1 MKTAG
6 IILILFSGTG
16 LGLCKSMEL
25 TARLK
30 ILEKLAQLL
39 LLLKGEIRCTGA
51 TLEDAFLDAAA
62 KMPGEY
68 RLFLKETA
76 GWLQQRP
83 GITFDEI
90 FRECAVRLLPLH
102 RLSEEE
108 RESFLSLGEK
118 LGYLDREMQ
127 VAQLDTS
134 GGRVRLQDK
143 DSEKCYAKA
152 AENISEHGNS
162 GRNSAGSFVVVISY
176 NIWENC
182 LENGYVKAD
191 NGKKGGPLGSQYYFQ
206 NSCCGDSGL
215 RTFSGSETQRQRG
228 TGFFSQPGRASC
240 GTLLDRTI
248 YL

>member
-90 FRECAVRLLPLH
+90 FRECAARLLPL
-102 RLSEEE
+102 
-108 RESFLSLGEK
+108 EK

-127 VAQLDTS
+127 VAQL
-134 GGRVRLQDK
+134 
-143 DSEKCYAKA
+143 
-152 AENISEHGNS
+152 
-162 GRNSAGSFVVVISY
+162 
-176 NIWENC
+176 
-182 LENGYVKAD
+182 
-191 NGKKGGPLGSQYYFQ
+191 
-206 NSCCGDSGL
+206 
-215 RTFSGSETQRQRG
+215 
-228 TGFFSQPGRASC
+228 
-240 GTLLDRTI
+240 TLLEEELGYRIKTLKSAMPKQQKTYQSMGI
-248 YL
+248 LGGILLAVLLW

>member
-1 MKTAG
+1 MLKTAG

-118 LGYLDREMQ
+118 LGYLDTGDRILVNQITIQIIFLCCQTTHKYM
-127 VAQLDTS
+127 VRS
-134 GGRVRLQDK
+134 RRVPQEAL
-143 DSEKCYAKA
+143 
-152 AENISEHGNS
+152 
-162 GRNSAGSFVVVISY
+162 
-176 NIWENC
+176 
-182 LENGYVKAD
+182 
-191 NGKKGGPLGSQYYFQ
+191 
-206 NSCCGDSGL
+206 
-215 RTFSGSETQRQRG
+215 
-228 TGFFSQPGRASC
+228 PG
-240 GTLLDRTI
+240 
-248 YL
+248 

>member
-90 FRECAVRLLPLH
+90 FRECAARLLPLYK
-102 RLSEEE
+102 LSEEE

-127 VAQLDTS
+127 VAQL
-134 GGRVRLQDK
+134 
-143 DSEKCYAKA
+143 
-152 AENISEHGNS
+152 
-162 GRNSAGSFVVVISY
+162 
-176 NIWENC
+176 
-182 LENGYVKAD
+182 
-191 NGKKGGPLGSQYYFQ
+191 
-206 NSCCGDSGL
+206 
-215 RTFSGSETQRQRG
+215 
-228 TGFFSQPGRASC
+228 
-240 GTLLDRTI
+240 TLL
-248 YL
+248 

>member
-76 GWLQQRP
+76 GWLQQRS

-90 FRECAVRLLPLH
+90 FRECAVRLLPLY

-108 RESFLSLGEK
+108 
-118 LGYLDREMQ
+118 LGYRIKTLKSAMPKQ
-127 VAQLDTS
+127 QKTYQSMGIL
-134 GGRVRLQDK
+134 GG
-143 DSEKCYAKA
+143 
-152 AENISEHGNS
+152 I
-162 GRNSAGSFVVVISY
+162 
-176 NIWENC
+176 
-182 LENGYVKAD
+182 
-191 NGKKGGPLGSQYYFQ
+191 
-206 NSCCGDSGL
+206 
-215 RTFSGSETQRQRG
+215 
-228 TGFFSQPGRASC
+228 
-240 GTLLDRTI
+240 LLAV
-248 YL
+248 LLW

>member
-39 LLLKGEIRCTGA
+39 LLLTGA

-90 FRECAVRLLPLH
+90 FRECAARLLPLYK
-102 RLSEEE
+102 LSEEE

-127 VAQLDTS
+127 VAQL
-134 GGRVRLQDK
+134 
-143 DSEKCYAKA
+143 
-152 AENISEHGNS
+152 
-162 GRNSAGSFVVVISY
+162 
-176 NIWENC
+176 
-182 LENGYVKAD
+182 
-191 NGKKGGPLGSQYYFQ
+191 
-206 NSCCGDSGL
+206 
-215 RTFSGSETQRQRG
+215 
-228 TGFFSQPGRASC
+228 
-240 GTLLDRTI
+240 TLLEEELGYRIKTLKSAMPKQQKTYQSMGI
-248 YL
+248 LGGILLAVLLW

>member
-90 FRECAVRLLPLH
+90 FRGMRECAVRLLPFTNFQ
-102 RLSEEE
+102 RKSGKAFW
-108 RESFLSLGEK
+108 RRSFLWVKNWDIWTFWGNGSCGT
-118 LGYLDREMQ
+118 DTS
-127 VAQLDTS
+127 DTS
-134 GGRVRLQDK
+134 GGGARLQDK

-152 AENISEHGNS
+152 AKNISEHGNQM
-162 GRNSAGSFVVVISY
+162 
-176 NIWENC
+176 
-182 LENGYVKAD
+182 
-191 NGKKGGPLGSQYYFQ
+191 GGI
-206 NSCCGDSGL
+206 
-215 RTFSGSETQRQRG
+215 
-228 TGFFSQPGRASC
+228 
-240 GTLLDRTI
+240 LLAV
-248 YL
+248 LLW

>member
-76 GWLQQRP
+76 GWLQQP

-127 VAQLDTS
+127 VAQL
-134 GGRVRLQDK
+134 
-143 DSEKCYAKA
+143 
-152 AENISEHGNS
+152 
-162 GRNSAGSFVVVISY
+162 
-176 NIWENC
+176 
-182 LENGYVKAD
+182 
-191 NGKKGGPLGSQYYFQ
+191 
-206 NSCCGDSGL
+206 
-215 RTFSGSETQRQRG
+215 
-228 TGFFSQPGRASC
+228 
-240 GTLLDRTI
+240 TLLEEELDYRIKILKSAMPKQQKTYQSMGI
-248 YL
+248 LGGILLAVLLW

>member
-83 GITFDEI
+83 EI

-127 VAQLDTS
+127 VAQL
-134 GGRVRLQDK
+134 
-143 DSEKCYAKA
+143 
-152 AENISEHGNS
+152 
-162 GRNSAGSFVVVISY
+162 
-176 NIWENC
+176 
-182 LENGYVKAD
+182 
-191 NGKKGGPLGSQYYFQ
+191 
-206 NSCCGDSGL
+206 
-215 RTFSGSETQRQRG
+215 
-228 TGFFSQPGRASC
+228 
-240 GTLLDRTI
+240 TLLEEELDYRIKILKSAMPKQQKTYQSMGI
-248 YL
+248 LGGILLAVLLW

>member
-90 FRECAVRLLPLH
+90 FRECAVRLLPLY

-118 LGYLDREMQ
+118 RGYLDREMQ
-127 VAQLDTS
+127 VAQL
-134 GGRVRLQDK
+134 
-143 DSEKCYAKA
+143 
-152 AENISEHGNS
+152 
-162 GRNSAGSFVVVISY
+162 
-176 NIWENC
+176 
-182 LENGYVKAD
+182 
-191 NGKKGGPLGSQYYFQ
+191 
-206 NSCCGDSGL
+206 
-215 RTFSGSETQRQRG
+215 
-228 TGFFSQPGRASC
+228 
-240 GTLLDRTI
+240 TLLEEELGYRIKTLKSAMPKQQKTYQSMGI
-248 YL
+248 LGGILLAVLLW

>member
-1 MKTAG
+1 MREPYLEFMTETG
-6 IILILFSGTG
+6 GLVENSRNLLILFSRTG

-90 FRECAVRLLPLH
+90 FRECAVRLLPLY

-108 RESFLSLGEK
+108 RESFLSLGENWDIWT
-118 LGYLDREMQ
+118 G
-127 VAQLDTS
+127 
-134 GGRVRLQDK
+134 
-143 DSEKCYAKA
+143 KCRWH
-152 AENISEHGNS
+152 S
-162 GRNSAGSFVVVISY
+162 
-176 NIWENC
+176 
-182 LENGYVKAD
+182 
-191 NGKKGGPLGSQYYFQ
+191 
-206 NSCCGDSGL
+206 
-215 RTFSGSETQRQRG
+215 
-228 TGFFSQPGRASC
+228 
-240 GTLLDRTI
+240 
-248 YL
+248 

>member
-1 MKTAG
+1 MLKTAG

-90 FRECAVRLLPLH
+90 FRECAVRLLPLY

-127 VAQLDTS
+127 ERTILLYLEELEEEIEGISREIAQK
-134 GGRVRLQDK
+134 RRL
-143 DSEKCYAKA
+143 YT
-152 AENISEHGNS
+152 
-162 GRNSAGSFVVVISY
+162 SAGVMAGLFLAVI
-176 NIWENC
+176 
-182 LENGYVKAD
+182 LV
-191 NGKKGGPLGSQYYFQ
+191 
-206 NSCCGDSGL
+206 
-215 RTFSGSETQRQRG
+215 
-228 TGFFSQPGRASC
+228 
-240 GTLLDRTI
+240 
-248 YL
+248 